1 MLKYVNECRRILEHH
16 GFKFKKADKLNKRT
30 IMVRGDITAFIE
42 PNGSVVI
49 AGNKRL
55 ISFKE
60 VKSSKFSI

>member
-1 MLKYVNECRRILEHH
+1 MLKYVNECRKILEQH
-16 GFKFKKADKLNKRT
+16 GFKFNKADKINKRT
-30 IMVRGDITAFIE
+30 IMVRGNITAFIE

-49 AGNKRL
+49 ADNKRM

>member
-1 MLKYVNECRRILEHH
+1 MLKYVNECRRILEQH

-30 IMVRGDITAFIE
+30 LMVRDDITAFIE

-49 AGNKRL
+49 ADDKRP

>member
-1 MLKYVNECRRILEHH
+1 MLKYVNECRRILEQR
-16 GFKFKKADKLNKRT
+16 GFKFKKADKINKRT

-49 AGNKRL
+49 ADNKRL